1 MVMRSLVVDFCL
13 HKVNTYGD
21 RHKVSVLAAMVDF
34 CLHKVNTYDDRHMM
48 SVLTHT
54 VLKRRRGMMKGRSS

>member
-13 HKVNTYGD
+13 HKVNTHDD
-21 RHKVSVLAAMVDF
+21 RHNVSVLAPMVDF

-48 SVLTHT
+48 SVLTHK
-54 VLKRRRGMMKGRSS
+54 VLKSRGGMMKGGAS